1 MENVVFD
8 GRNIFQR
15 RYQNRIFPNRVHKNS
30 FFEKCPKMEGRG
42 VGGGPAPPG
51 EGGAIWGENCT
62 SWGVHRR
69 RNAPRAYTK
78 GIEVP
83 RYHVESRTP

>member
-8 GRNIFQR
+8 GRNISQR
-15 RYQNRIFPNRVHKNS
+15 RYQNRTFPNRVHKKII
-30 FFEKCPKMEGRG
+30 FRKMSKNG
-42 VGGGPAPPG
+42 G
-51 EGGAIWGENCT
+51 EGGRVGGCDLGGKLHFVRA
-62 SWGVHRR
+62 HRR